1 MDFIKWY
8 KNIMDSARQEPPAAV
23 WEEVQ
28 NHLDIEE
35 VWTNLEKELPVSRT
49 REKTLFFLAM
59 AASLLIL
66 IAVGTLF
73 LTGPAGQD
81 VRQFT
86 AGYHQNQDIFSRH
99 SDYNDRPFQSLLSA
113 VSELSASAGR
123 RSPVTSFSPEG
134 TGRGTSGEFPVYS
147 PGVLEI
153 NALIGPE
160 TDRSL
165 LIAGISGY
173 EAEQVTRASSSLIR
187 KPALSGYYAGV
198 TGHLANTWLLN
209 NKTLQGLKS
218 DDLTSSLPSFG
229 YSIGIIAGKS
239 VSSNL
244 DVQAEAY
251 FLSLSRQGYNEYLH
265 GQYINNLMQFS
276 YSRMAFSAKWH
287 FINRNDHNK
296 HSLLLG
302 AYTGLLKNALQ
313 DLGGESVSLND
324 QYRTADFG
332 IIAGYEY
339 LHPLGSH
346 LSIGTGFQTRLGLNN
361 IFAGDEIIPDYLNNT
376 RNASINF
383 MISLRYDLK

>member
-1 MDFIKWY
+1 MDFIRWY
-8 KNIMDSARQEPPAAV
+8 RNIMESARQEPPAAV

-28 NHLDIEE
+28 NQLDIEE
-35 VWTNLEKELPVSRT
+35 VWMNLEKELPVSRT

-59 AASLLIL
+59 AASLLVL

-73 LTGPAGQD
+73 LAGPAGHD
-81 VRQFT
+81 AGQFT
-86 AGYHQNQDIFSRH
+86 AGNHRNHDVFSKH
-99 SDYNDRPFQSLLSA
+99 SGNNDGFQSLLSA
-113 VSELSASAGR
+113 VSEF
-123 RSPVTSFSPEG
+123 PVSTRGQQPATSFSPEG
-134 TGRGTSGEFPVYS
+134 NGRGTSEEFPAYS
-147 PGVLEI
+147 PGVPGI
-153 NALIGPE
+153 NALIGQE
-160 TDRSL
+160 TDRNS
-165 LIAGISGY
+165 LIAGIAGND
-173 EAEQVTRASSSLIR
+173 AEQVNRASSSLIK

-239 VSSNL
+239 VNSSL
-244 DVQAEAY
+244 DLQAEAY

-276 YSRMAFSAKWH
+276 YSRIAVSAKWY
-287 FINRNDHNK
+287 FINKNDHNK

-339 LHPLGSH
+339 LHPIGNH
-346 LSIGTGFQTRLGLNN
+346 LSVGTGFQTKLGLNN
-361 IFAGDEIIPDYLNNT
+361 IFAGNEIVPGYLNNT